1 MNKKKNGES
10 DILLG
15 MRFNFGANISERE
28 TQGLQ
33 GMTRRRR
40 DSPERKWL
48 MNKRRE
54 TVARFSQRASYSTA
68 DSAQQFSV
76 ETVPYNP
83 FACSFFHLSLYILC
97 QQYVGGPFTCERL
110 GYILLCNFY
119 SNRNSF
125 KFHGQL
131 EHLREIS

>member
-1 MNKKKNGES
+1 
-10 DILLG
+10 

-40 DSPERKWL
+40 DSPERNGL

-83 FACSFFHLSLYILC
+83 FACSFFHLSLYTLPAVCRWPLHMRETRIYTIVQLLLESKFF
-97 QQYVGGPFTCERL
+97 QVSWTTGAPERNKL
-110 GYILLCNFY
+110 ITVYR
-119 SNRNSF
+119 S
-125 KFHGQL
+125 QL
-131 EHLREIS
+131 Y